1 MYIKQGLTMWV
12 IQINGI
18 IQSEVKTSLYA
29 ACKASGVAY
38 RTALR
43 GKRIFKGVILTEVN
57 LIKNKALKRD
67 GFACLEIAR
76 MERYKRDSSFNEDI

>member
-1 MYIKQGLTMWV
+1 MWV

-18 IQSEVKTSLYA
+18 IQSEVKTSLFA

-43 GKRIFKGVILTEVN
+43 GKRIFKGVILTEVT

-67 GFACLEIAR
+67 GFSCLEVTR
-76 MERYKRDSSFNEDI
+76 MANYKRDNSFDEDI